1 MKTILILAC
10 LTILAASPVPV
21 VAAEPPP
28 KPANVEQRLRE
39 TDLAIALSQY
49 EKVQMAAFEAR
60 LQLSLSDVKADL
72 PEMEVK
78 HQRETME
85 RRIKILEELAANLR
99 ERILRMGR
107 EQPVEKVK

>member
-10 LTILAASPVPV
+10 LTALAASPV
-21 VAAEPPP
+21 VAAEPPS

-60 LQLSLSDVKADL
+60 LQLSLAGVKTDL

-78 HQRETME
+78 QQRETME
-85 RRIKILEELAANLR
+85 RRIKVLEDLAANLR

-107 EQPVEKVK
+107 EHPVEKVK